1 MSGQGEES
9 VEPLLELRAVMAR
22 LRAECPWKAE
32 QTHRSLVR
40 YLLEETHETVEA
52 VDRLAAG
59 EPGAV
64 EHLREELGDLL
75 LQVYFHA
82 AVAAEA
88 GGFDIDDVARGIT
101 DKMVRRNPHVF
112 GDETDHAD
120 QAPDATAVN
129 ERWQQI
135 KAAEKSHRTTVD
147 EGVPA
152 GLSALL
158 YADKVL
164 DRLHRAGHDV
174 GLDPASTDLGERLLI
189 LVEKARA
196 DGLDPE
202 QALRDAVRRRT

>member
-1 MSGQGEES
+1 MDAAD
-9 VEPLLELRAVMAR
+9 EPLLELRAVMAR

-40 YLLEETHETVEA
+40 YLLEETHETIEA

-88 GGFDIDDVARGIT
+88 GGFDIDDVARGVT

-112 GDETDHAD
+112 GDETG
-120 QAPDATAVN
+120 QGRDAAAVN

-135 KAAEKSHRTTVD
+135 KAAEKSGRTTVE
-147 EGVPA
+147 EGVPT
-152 GLSALL
+152 GLPALL

-174 GLDPASTDLGERLLI
+174 DLRPGSEDLGERLLA
-189 LVEKARA
+189 LVDEARA
-196 DGLDPE
+196 DGVDPE

>member
-1 MSGQGEES
+1 MDAAD
-9 VEPLLELRAVMAR
+9 EPLLELRAVMAR

-52 VDRLAAG
+52 VDRLEAG
-59 EPGAV
+59 EPGAL

-101 DKMVRRNPHVF
+101 DKMLRRNPHVF
-112 GDETDHAD
+112 GDEVGGMR
-120 QAPDATAVN
+120 DAAAVN

-135 KAAEKSHRTTVD
+135 KAAEKSGRTTVD
-147 EGVPA
+147 EGVPD

-164 DRLHRAGHDV
+164 DRLHRAGRDV
-174 GLDPASTDLGERLLI
+174 DLRPGSADLGERLLA
-189 LVEKARA
+189 LVEEARA
-196 DGLDPE
+196 DGVDPE

>member
-40 YLLEETHETVEA
+40 YLLEETHETIEA
-52 VDRLAAG
+52 VDRLAAA

-112 GDETDHAD
+112 GDEAD
-120 QAPDATAVN
+120 QSRDAAAVN

-135 KAAEKSHRTTVD
+135 KAAEKSDRTTVD

-152 GLSALL
+152 GLPALL

-174 GLDPASTDLGERLLI
+174 GLDPASTDLGERLLA
-189 LVEKARA
+189 LVDEARA
-196 DGLDPE
+196 EGRDPE

>member
-1 MSGQGEES
+1 VSGQGDES

-112 GDETDHAD
+112 GDEAD
-120 QAPDATAVN
+120 QSRDAAAVN

-152 GLSALL
+152 GLPALL

-174 GLDPASTDLGERLLI
+174 GLDPASTDVGERLLA
-189 LVEKARA
+189 LVEEARV

>member
-1 MSGQGEES
+1 MSGQGDES

-112 GDETDHAD
+112 GDEAD
-120 QAPDATAVN
+120 QSRDAAAVN

-135 KAAEKSHRTTVD
+135 KAAEKAHRTTVD

-152 GLSALL
+152 GLPALL

-174 GLDPASTDLGERLLI
+174 GLDPASSDLGERLLA
-189 LVEKARA
+189 LVEEARV

>member
-40 YLLEETHETVEA
+40 YLLEETHETIEA
-52 VDRLAAG
+52 VDRLAAA

-112 GDETDHAD
+112 GDEAD
-120 QAPDATAVN
+120 QSRDAAAVN

-135 KAAEKSHRTTVD
+135 KAAEKSDRTTVD

-152 GLSALL
+152 GLPALL

-174 GLDPASTDLGERLLI
+174 GLDPASTDLGERLLA
-189 LVEKARA
+189 LVDEARA
-196 DGLDPE
+196 EGLDPE